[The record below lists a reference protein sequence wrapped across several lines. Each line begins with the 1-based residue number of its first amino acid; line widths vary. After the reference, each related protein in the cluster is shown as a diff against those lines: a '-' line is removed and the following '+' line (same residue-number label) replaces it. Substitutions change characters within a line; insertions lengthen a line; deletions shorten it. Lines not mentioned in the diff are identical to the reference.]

1 MLKLFVFVVLI
12 FILSGCSGKTKE
24 ELYAEGINQIGKGNA
39 GGGIVLLKNALEKD
53 PEYLSARYQLAMAY
67 VKANKHEQA
76 EKEFLKVLEQNP
88 AKSTVHLDLARLY
101 NTRGKPE
108 QARAEVEEY
117 LKSNGRTAEALGLIG
132 ESYVL
137 QKNLEQAERYLL
149 LSMQMDE
156 KNTGVKLALA
166 GICMAS
172 RRYPEARR
180 QLEETLAMEPKNTRA
195 CYLMAALENT
205 MGNSDRALE
214 LYQQIAVIDKADPV
228 APYKM
233 GLIYLDRQDVEKAR
247 TLADYLVKTFPDRGE
262 GSRLQGLARFF
273 SKNYAEAIAS
283 LQESLKK
290 QPSMEGY
297 YFLALSLYNQ
307 GELENAL
314 SQFRRIIDYNPSFV
328 PARALTGL
336 ILLRQGHT
344 DDAINEIKKALQVD
358 PGHAFAHSVLGKG
371 YLAKGMYE
379 EGMREL
385 KAATGLGPTASGHML
400 KRGGEGDQW
409 NIETL
414 MVLGGLNAGNKD
426 NKAAMAAFTEAA
438 RNKPDYAP
446 ALYAQGVLLDQSGQK
461 KEAAAKYRAALEKS
475 ENYVPALNNL
485 ACLYADGYGS
495 LSEAEHLAR
504 RAYSLQSSNP
514 AVMETLGYVLFK
526 NGQKTLALEL
536 LQQAAARL
544 PDNGNA
550 QYHLALALMETGNEA
565 QAGLKLKKALQLGKF
580 PEQDQAK
587 NLLAQLRRSEKR
599 N

>member
-1 MLKLFVFVVLI
+1 MLKFLVLLVLI
-12 FILSGCSGKTKE
+12 FILSGCSGKAKE
-24 ELYAEGINQIGKGNA
+24 ELYAEGISQIGKGNA
-39 GGGIVLLKNALEKD
+39 GGAIVLLKNALEKD
-53 PEYLSARYQLAMAY
+53 PAYLSARYQLALAY

-76 EKEFLKVLEQNP
+76 EKEFLQVLEQNP

-101 NTRGKPE
+101 NTTGKPG

-132 ESYVL
+132 ESYAL

-149 LSMQMDE
+149 QSMQGDA

-166 GICMAS
+166 GIYMAW
-172 RRYPEARR
+172 RKHPEARR
-180 QLEETLAMEPKNTRA
+180 QLEETLAMEPKNSKA

-205 MGNSDRALE
+205 LGNSDRALE
-214 LYQQIAVIDKADPV
+214 LYQQIAGFDKADPV

-233 GLIYLDRQDVEKAR
+233 GLVYLDKHDVEKAR
-247 TLADYLVKTFPDRGE
+247 KLATYLVKTFPDKGE
-262 GSRLQGLARFF
+262 GSRLQGLVQYYT
-273 SKNYAEAIAS
+273 KNYTEAIAL

-297 YFLALSLYNQ
+297 YFLGLSLYSH

-328 PARALTGL
+328 QARVLTSL
-336 ILLRQGHT
+336 ILLRQGRT
-344 DDAINEIKKALQVD
+344 DDAISEIKKVLQVD
-358 PGHAFAHSVLGKG
+358 PGHAFAHNVLGRG
-371 YLAKGMYE
+371 YLAKGMDE
-379 EGMREL
+379 EGVREL
-385 KAATGLGPTASGHML
+385 KAATGLGPTATGNML

-414 MVLGGLNAGNKD
+414 MMLGDLNAGNKD
-426 NKAAMAAFTEAA
+426 NKAAMAAFTQAA

-475 ENYVPALNNL
+475 ENYVQALNNL
-485 ACLYADGYGS
+485 ACLYADGYGG
-495 LSEAEHLAR
+495 LSEAERLAM
-504 RAYSLQSSNP
+504 RAYKLQPSNP
-514 AVMETLGYVLFK
+514 AVMETLGYVLLK
-526 NGQKTLALEL
+526 NGQKPHALEL
-536 LQQAAARL
+536 LQKAAERL
-544 PDNGNA
+544 PNNGYA